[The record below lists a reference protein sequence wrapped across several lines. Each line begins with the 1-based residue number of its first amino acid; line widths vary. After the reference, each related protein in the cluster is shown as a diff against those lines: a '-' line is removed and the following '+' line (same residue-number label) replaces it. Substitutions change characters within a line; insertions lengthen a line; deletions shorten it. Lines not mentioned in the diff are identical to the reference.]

1 MNLIFNMLLPFVTM
15 GVMNYLIYQ
24 AMSKSRRQ
32 QQAPPATRASVRG
45 RGGANQ
51 INAHAPFL
59 RRSVSNRRQ
68 SSLLT
73 RSSSTS
79 ASVAESP
86 RRSITPAPVIRLFRP
101 CLGRPEPA
109 AKLRERF
116 AQARDQDHPSFYRHH
131 RHVRRVPLAQ
141 MHSQH
146 YGDLPVVR
154 GFAKGESE
162 RLSQHTYLSYISYM

>member
-79 ASVAESP
+79 ASVATANPGSSDPNLRRSCESVLRKRETRITRASIAITVMFVVCHLPRCIPNIMEIFLSSEDSP
-86 RRSITPAPVIRLFRP
+86 RVRVKGFHNIPTYPIFRT
-101 CLGRPEPA
+101 CEN
-109 AKLRERF
+109 
-116 AQARDQDHPSFYRHH
+116 
-131 RHVRRVPLAQ
+131 
-141 MHSQH
+141 
-146 YGDLPVVR
+146 
-154 GFAKGESE
+154 
-162 RLSQHTYLSYISYM
+162 I